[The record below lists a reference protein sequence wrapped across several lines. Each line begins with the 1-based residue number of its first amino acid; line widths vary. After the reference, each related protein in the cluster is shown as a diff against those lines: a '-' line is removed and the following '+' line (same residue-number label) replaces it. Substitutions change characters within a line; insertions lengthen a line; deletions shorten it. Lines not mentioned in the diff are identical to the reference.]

1 MRSTSTPLIRSEI
14 NVLTVALNV
23 GRMSGLSIHRAY
35 NSQIRPSAMRIRRRR
50 TASLLA
56 NLSTNPSGR
65 STSPTLDVSTNSHSN
80 SGSGGPTG
88 VRGTLG
94 IVMAFRTVGAMAKE
108 QAMNS
113 LGERSKARAV
123 YVVGAEPAR
132 IQPPA
137 GPALVR
143 GHEEAAR

>member
-35 NSQIRPSAMRIRRRR
+35 SSQIRPSATRITRRRA
-50 TASLLA
+50 ASLLMS
-56 NLSTNPSGR
+56 LSTNPSGR
-65 STSPTLDVSTNSHSN
+65 STSPTPDASVNSHSN

-88 VRGTLG
+88 VSETLG
-94 IVMAFRTVGAMAKE
+94 IVMAFRTIGAMAEE

-113 LGERSKARAV
+113 FGEHAKAGTVDRV
-123 YVVGAEPAR
+123 
-132 IQPPA
+132 
-137 GPALVR
+137 
-143 GHEEAAR
+143 